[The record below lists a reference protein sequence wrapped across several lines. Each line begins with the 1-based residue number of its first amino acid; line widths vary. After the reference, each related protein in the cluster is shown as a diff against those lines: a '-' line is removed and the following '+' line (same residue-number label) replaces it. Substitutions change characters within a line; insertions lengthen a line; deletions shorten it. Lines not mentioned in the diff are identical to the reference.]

1 MVKGLKVVEFAIT
14 QIGVKESPPNSN
26 KVLYNDWFYNSKTY
40 PASSAWCGTFV
51 SYCLFMAG
59 FKLPTI
65 DYLRGFAGCP
75 FAVKCVTDPVF
86 MKANPKKVWG
96 TVVKVPRAGDICF
109 LDFNLDGRYDH
120 VTIFISDLG
129 NGMFHD
135 IGGNTGVTNAS
146 DGGEVLECNHKYKHA
161 IFVRPK
167 SLE

>member
-1 MVKGLKVVEFAIT
+1 MEKGLKVVEFAIT
-14 QIGVKESPPNSN
+14 QIGVKESPANSN

-75 FAVKCVTDPVF
+75 FAVRNLKKWGRLVT
-86 MKANPKKVWG
+86 
-96 TVVKVPRAGDICF
+96 VPQAGDVVF
-109 LDFNLDGRYDH
+109 FDWQGDGVFDH
-120 VTIFISDLG
+120 TGIFENDLG
-129 NGMFHD
+129 GGKFSS
-135 IGGNTGVTNAS
+135 IEGNTGLTNDS
-146 DGGEVLECNHKYKHA
+146 NGGEVMRRTRSYKTS